1 MNSWPALRRRTDD
14 KGLVQAPCLTT
25 TPGSLLGAVWVGCE
39 LRLTIPHHVPRVN
52 PGSEPVQPPRLTGVW
67 TVSDTHTQHIQES

>member
-14 KGLVQAPCLTT
+14 KGLVQAPCADDD
-25 TPGSLLGAVWVGCE
+25 PWSLLGAVRVGCE

-67 TVSDTHTQHIQES
+67 TVAGTHTDSSHL